1 MRKTMYK
8 TSETL
13 VYKIQEY
20 TAKKIAV
27 VIRNGDIIDFRPM
40 KMQEPLY
47 CGCDVYAFYF
57 RKENKGL
64 KSSGEEHRKIWYNS
78 NCRKFKEE
86 KMQNYIG
93 LHFKMVW

>member
-27 VIRNGDIIDFRPM
+27 VIGNGDIIDFRPM

-64 KSSGEEHRKIWYNS
+64 KSSGEEHRKI
-78 NCRKFKEE
+78 
-86 KMQNYIG
+86 
-93 LHFKMVW
+93 